1 MSKGLNDLNC
11 ILLLRLSDYIG
22 VALDASSGGQDPS
35 RIRDLHQRLLLTRC
49 SISLRFGDVDQC
61 CFSLK
66 ESISIAQHS
75 GHQES
80 LAMLHE
86 LTSSSSLAYHDISDL
101 QSSMLLQRWI
111 RKICFLCYLLYL

>member
-1 MSKGLNDLNC
+1 M
-11 ILLLRLSDYIG
+11 
-22 VALDASSGGQDPS
+22 DASLGSQDPS
-35 RIRDLHQRLLLTRC
+35 KIRDLHQRLLLTRC
-49 SISLRFGDVDQC
+49 NISLRFGDVDQC

-86 LTSSSSLAYHDISDL
+86 LASSSSLAIHDISEM
-101 QSSMLLQRWI
+101 QSMLQR
-111 RKICFLCYLLYL
+111 